1 MPSSIDSAP
10 DLLRPAGQPLIF
22 KFSTSATVTA
32 GFRFAVRVYESTTTP
47 VRGRSLGLSISRP
60 TQATRDTST
69 SPILPRDAWPL
80 PTHTTT
86 WGSRPTPWCING
98 YGKPEYKPR
107 GSCVLYYRVGV
118 QDYTG
123 GTLNVSDD
131 ATADIYLLGGAQQ
144 ISQGLHPSFS
154 TYYPTTT
161 STKGWL
167 TDRTLSNK
175 NITMTMADE
184 DEGVGVVCHTTNLG
198 TPATGPRLNSTSTR
212 TGPSYNSGPYGDGF
226 RCHGG
231 QLLHLSHRTCQPS
244 DHRLRLGHGMPTG
257 TNYASMATDGDLV
270 TGGSSVRAHLIINRD
285 CRPIKHDPVQLAW
298 ANTVGAWDYLRF
310 DGRNLKTLATESKDY
325 RKSVGFDF
333 KAWDRQATPYH
344 KTGKESYQL
353 RNQLFTADERD
364 LLQYAFRSKNVMFR
378 VGSGEWLPCNIV
390 TNTYQVIPAA
400 SKTFDVSFQ
409 IELAQDIRC

>member
-1 MPSSIDSAP
+1 MASSIDSAP

-32 GFRFAVRVYESTTTP
+32 GFRFAVRVYESTTTAVGSVIGTFYITP
-47 VRGRSLGLSISRP
+47 NASEEGYFDLSDIAEGRVAAPNTYYDTGASANAVVHTATANQNLSLEAP
-60 TQATRDTST
+60 
-69 SPILPRDAWPL
+69 
-80 PTHTTT
+80 
-86 WGSRPTPWCING
+86 
-98 YGKPEYKPR
+98 
-107 GSCVLYYRVGV
+107 VLYYRVGV

-123 GTLNVSDD
+123 GTLGSDD

-154 TYYPTTT
+154 AYYPTTT

-167 TDRTLSNK
+167 TDRILSNK

-184 DEGVGVVCHTTNLG
+184 DEGVGVICHTTNLG
-198 TPATGPRLNSTSTR
+198 TISDWAGIEFNLYKDGSIVQQRTYAVTASAVMASNYFIFPIGPANLQPAVFVGLWDP
-212 TGPSYNSGPYGDGF
+212 DWD
-226 RCHGG
+226 
-231 QLLHLSHRTCQPS
+231 QLRI
-244 DHRLRLGHGMPTG
+244 
-257 TNYASMATDGDLV
+257 YATDSASA
-270 TGGSSVRAHLIINRD
+270 GGSKRSGTLIINRD

-325 RKSVGFDF
+325 RQSVGFDF

-353 RNQLFTADERD
+353 RNQLFTSDERD

-378 VGSGEWLPCNIV
+378 VGSGDWLPCNIV

>member
-1 MPSSIDSAP
+1 VVHTATANQNLSLEAP
-10 DLLRPAGQPLIF
+10 
-22 KFSTSATVTA
+22 
-32 GFRFAVRVYESTTTP
+32 
-47 VRGRSLGLSISRP
+47 
-60 TQATRDTST
+60 
-69 SPILPRDAWPL
+69 
-80 PTHTTT
+80 
-86 WGSRPTPWCING
+86 
-98 YGKPEYKPR
+98 
-107 GSCVLYYRVGV
+107 VLYYRVGV

-123 GTLNVSDD
+123 GTLGSDD

-167 TDRTLSNK
+167 TDRILSNK

-184 DEGVGVVCHTTNLG
+184 DEGVGVICHTTNLG
-198 TPATGPRLNSTSTR
+198 TTTDFAEIEFNLYKNGIVVQQRTYAVTAKTALDQNYYIFPIGPANLQPVVFVGAWDPDWDQIRIFGTDGGSPTAAKR
-212 TGPSYNSGPYGDGF
+212 TGS
-226 RCHGG
+226 
-231 QLLHLSHRTCQPS
+231 
-244 DHRLRLGHGMPTG
+244 
-257 TNYASMATDGDLV
+257 
-270 TGGSSVRAHLIINRD
+270 LIINRD

-325 RKSVGFDF
+325 RQSVGFDF

-353 RNQLFTADERD
+353 RNQLFTSDERD

-378 VGSGEWLPCNIV
+378 VGSGDWLPCNIV

>member
-1 MPSSIDSAP
+1 MASSIDSAP

-32 GFRFAVRVYESTTTP
+32 GFRFAVRVYESTTTAVGSVIGTFYITP
-47 VRGRSLGLSISRP
+47 NASDEGYFDLSDIAEGRVAAP
-60 TQATRDTST
+60 NTST
-69 SPILPRDAWPL
+69 TIG
-80 PTHTTT
+80 TEEVVHTKSQSLNYPNQTALRKYT
-86 WGSRPTPWCING
+86 I
-98 YGKPEYKPR
+98 
-107 GSCVLYYRVGV
+107 GV

-123 GTLNVSDD
+123 GTLGSDD
-131 ATADIYLLGGAQQ
+131 ATAAVYLLGGAQQ

-167 TDRTLSNK
+167 TDRQSANK
-175 NITMTMADE
+175 AITMTMADE
-184 DEGVGVVCHTTNLG
+184 DEGVGVICHTTNLG
-198 TPATGPRLNSTSTR
+198 TTSDWAEIEFNLYKNGVVVQQRTYAVTAKTALDDNYYIFPIGPANLQPVVFVGAWDADWDQLRIYGTDGGSPTAAKRTST
-212 TGPSYNSGPYGDGF
+212 
-226 RCHGG
+226 
-231 QLLHLSHRTCQPS
+231 
-244 DHRLRLGHGMPTG
+244 
-257 TNYASMATDGDLV
+257 
-270 TGGSSVRAHLIINRD
+270 LIINRD
-285 CRPIKHDPVQLAW
+285 CRPVKHDPVQLAW
-298 ANTVGAWDYLRF
+298 ANTVGGWDYLRF

-378 VGSGEWLPCNIV
+378 VGTGEWLPCNIV

>member
-1 MPSSIDSAP
+1 MASSIDSAP

-32 GFRFAVRVYESTTTP
+32 GFRFAVRVYESTTTAVGSVIGTFYITP
-47 VRGRSLGLSISRP
+47 DANDEGYFDLSDIAEGRVAAPNTAYDVGLSANIVVH
-60 TQATRDTST
+60 TATANQNTST
-69 SPILPRDAWPL
+69 EAP
-80 PTHTTT
+80 
-86 WGSRPTPWCING
+86 
-98 YGKPEYKPR
+98 
-107 GSCVLYYRVGV
+107 VLYYRVGV

-131 ATADIYLLGGAQQ
+131 ATADIYLLGGTQQ
-144 ISQGLHPSFS
+144 ISQGLHPSFA

-167 TDRTLSNK
+167 TDRQAANK
-175 NITMTMADE
+175 AITMTMADE
-184 DEGVGVVCHTTNLG
+184 DEGVGVICHTTNLG
-198 TPATGPRLNSTSTR
+198 TATDWAEIEFNLYKNGVVVQQRTYSVTASVVMGGNYYIFPIGPANLQDTVFVGTWDADWDQLRI
-212 TGPSYNSGPYGDGF
+212 YG
-226 RCHGG
+226 
-231 QLLHLSHRTCQPS
+231 
-244 DHRLRLGHGMPTG
+244 
-257 TNYASMATDGDLV
+257 TDGDLV
-270 TGGSSVRAHLIINRD
+270 TPVKRTSSLIINRD

-298 ANTVGAWDYLRF
+298 ANTVGGWDYLRF

-333 KAWDRQATPYH
+333 NAWDRQATPYH

-378 VGSGEWLPCNIV
+378 VGTGDWLPCNIV

>member
-1 MPSSIDSAP
+1 MASSIDSAP

-22 KFSTSATVTA
+22 KFSTSATVTS
-32 GFRFAVRVYESTTTP
+32 GFRFAVRVYESNDASTGSVIGTFYITP
-47 VRGRSLGLSISRP
+47 NADDEGYFDLSDIAEGRVAAP
-60 TQATRDTST
+60 NTST
-69 SPILPRDAWPL
+69 TIG
-80 PTHTTT
+80 TEEVVHTKSQSLNYPNQTALRKYT
-86 WGSRPTPWCING
+86 I
-98 YGKPEYKPR
+98 
-107 GSCVLYYRVGV
+107 GV

-123 GTLNVSDD
+123 GTLGSDNN
-131 ATADIYLLGGAQQ
+131 TAAVYLLGGAQQ
-144 ISQGLHPSFS
+144 ISQGLHPSFA

-167 TDRTLSNK
+167 TDRQSANK
-175 NITMTMADE
+175 AITMTMADE
-184 DEGVGVVCHTTNLG
+184 DEGVGVICHTTNLG
-198 TPATGPRLNSTSTR
+198 TTSDWAEIEFNLYKNGVVVQQRTYAVTAKTALDDNYYIFPLGPANLQPVVFVGAWDADWDQLRIYGTDGGSPTAAKRTST
-212 TGPSYNSGPYGDGF
+212 
-226 RCHGG
+226 
-231 QLLHLSHRTCQPS
+231 
-244 DHRLRLGHGMPTG
+244 
-257 TNYASMATDGDLV
+257 
-270 TGGSSVRAHLIINRD
+270 LIINRD

-325 RKSVGFDF
+325 RQSVGFDF

-353 RNQLFTADERD
+353 RNQLFTSDERD

-378 VGSGEWLPCNIV
+378 VGSGDWLPCNIV